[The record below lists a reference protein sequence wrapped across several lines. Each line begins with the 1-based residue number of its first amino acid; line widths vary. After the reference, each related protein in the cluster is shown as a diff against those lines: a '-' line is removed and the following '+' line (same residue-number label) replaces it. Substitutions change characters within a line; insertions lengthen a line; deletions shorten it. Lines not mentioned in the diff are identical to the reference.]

1 MRRPSPN
8 IRPERAQEILEAARY
23 SAATG
28 RTEGVRCK
36 LVTPMYGGGVTAG
49 EVDRDMPIRAGALRG
64 QLRFWWRLLN
74 GAGREPADLFAAETD
89 LWGGISRNGPRASR
103 VALRV
108 EGKPVRNGQLMAKS
122 ALDIPAYA
130 LVLEWGGNPHLLKPG
145 HEFGLA
151 LRFEQTVDEERQK
164 QAIEALRWWASFGG
178 VGARTRR
185 GFGAVEVTGDDDD
198 LKPVSAAEVEERGG
212 RMVVGRPANG
222 PAKAWKD
229 AIGAL
234 QRFRQGGDVG
244 RNPGRRDRP
253 GRSRW
258 PEADSIRRLF
268 GTHAPQHRPAH
279 PVDGFYPRAAFG
291 LPLVFHFKDGG
302 DPGRRGG
309 DSLVLVP
316 GGRERMASPL
326 ILRPWFDGRRYRR
339 ASLLLPGW
347 EKRIGVRVGFDSKET
362 KEAWPERVDERREP
376 ATRIGPMNGR
386 GTDALS
392 AFMRFFEES
401 TGGARR

>member
-1 MRRPSPN
+1 MRRPDPD
-8 IRPERAQEILEAARY
+8 IRPERANEIWDATQS

-28 RTEGVRCK
+28 RTLNVRCK

-74 GAGREPADLFAAETD
+74 GAGREPAGLFAAEAD

-130 LVLEWGGNPHLLKPG
+130 LIPERGDDPRLLKPG

-164 QAIEALRWWASFGG
+164 QAVEALRWWASFGG

-185 GFGAVEVTGDDDD
+185 GVGAVRVTGDDDP
-198 LKPVSAAEVEERGG
+198 KPVSAAEVEERGG
-212 RMVVGRPANG
+212 KMVIGRPANS
-222 PAKAWKD
+222 PARAWKD
-229 AIGAL
+229 AIEAL
-234 QRFRQGGDVG
+234 RLFRQGGDAG
-244 RNPGRRDRP
+244 RNPGRRGRP

-268 GTHAPQHRPAH
+268 GTHAPQHRPTH

-302 DPGRRGG
+302 DPGGTGG

-316 GGRERMASPL
+316 GDRERMASPL
-326 ILRPWFDGRRYRR
+326 ILRPWFDGRRYRP
-339 ASLLLPGW
+339 AALLLPGW
-347 EKRIGVRVGFDSKET
+347 EKRICVRVGFDSKET
-362 KEAWPERVDERREP
+362 KAAWPEDIDERRQP

-401 TGGARR
+401 TGGARP